1 MLYERLP
8 DVDSREMVQQMT
20 NNLQKLESNVDDV
33 VKTAEMLGAAHQ
45 VLHMTKPT

>member
-1 MLYERLP
+1 MYERLP
-8 DVDSREMVQQMT
+8 DVDSREMLQQMK

-45 VLHMTKPT
+45 VLHITKPT